1 MEICSE
7 YIIDLMGA
15 PGALIPA
22 EVPSSHHQNFG
33 LDVRSCADVIEASQG
48 SCLAPEKGT
57 QISPNLDILS
67 KPGSSKSEEAP
78 LISIQSKGDNRSRV
92 EKFETERFE
101 NEFGNLLPSLHK
113 LCEGSSGVSGKASPA
128 QKMKVKDVSKY
139 VISAAKNP
147 EFAQKLHAV
156 LLESGASPPPDLFS
170 DINSRGQ
177 GEQKVLEQIHMA
189 KGKQVDHGIWN
200 PPGEFLLNKEQP
212 FIPSHHVETNITN
225 PDFSLPSDTTSE
237 GFVLVSGGSNGV
249 IRTNATG
256 VTMVSVK
263 L

>member
-1 MEICSE
+1 MELCSE

-33 LDVRSCADVIEASQG
+33 LDVRSCADVIEAARD

-200 PPGEFLLNKEQP
+200 PPGEFLLNREQP
-212 FIPSHHVETNITN
+212 FIPSHHVEMNITN